1 MHVLK
6 TAALVGVLMIVTAI
20 GRAEPLKLRVA
31 YVVPVTNLASILSAR
46 DGISRHSGK
55 SYVLDVY
62 RFRGSTRQIT
72 ALATGDL
79 DIALLGFTSL
89 PLAIENASMTDLRA
103 VGEIRDGAPGYYSN
117 KDSNAEIGHS
127 TWVC

>member
-1 MHVLK
+1 MEPTSSGGNDARVED
-6 TAALVGVLMIVTAI
+6 
-20 GRAEPLKLRVA
+20 GRACRCPDDRDRNRPRRA
-31 YVVPVTNLASILSAR
+31 AQASRRLSAR

-62 RFRGSTRQIT
+62 RFQGSTQQIT

-89 PLAIENASMTDLRA
+89 PLAIENAGMTDLRA
-103 VGEIRDGAPGYYSN
+103 LGEIRDGAPGYYSN